1 MTSQV
6 TTFICIKWAIYL
18 SPGLK
23 KKNSIEKSFLCGD
36 KMLDARMSCHAAFRG
51 KDVFT
56 SKMSEWVYSEFYAV
70 CCHVGMTSFN

>member
-1 MTSQV
+1 
-6 TTFICIKWAIYL
+6 
-18 SPGLK
+18 
-23 KKNSIEKSFLCGD
+23 
-36 KMLDARMSCHAAFRG
+36 MLDAIMNCHAAFRG